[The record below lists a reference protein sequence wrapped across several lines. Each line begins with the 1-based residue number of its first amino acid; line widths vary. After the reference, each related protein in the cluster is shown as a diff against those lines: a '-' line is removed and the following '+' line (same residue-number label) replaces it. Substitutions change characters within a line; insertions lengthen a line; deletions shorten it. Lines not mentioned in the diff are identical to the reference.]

1 MKGSMKTIE
10 KEGLKILTFYPYK
23 DFGRGLLLQYKDG
36 KDRWL
41 APVFLKP
48 YEFLL
53 RLRYHNYV
61 FIGAPSSQDML
72 QIRGYYPVYEI
83 LKAIDLKTDTGVLMK
98 TENVKQ
104 SLQDGKLRK
113 SIKDYIVIHNLEF
126 VRNKKVVLFDDLVTT
141 GSTLRA
147 CYDLLIPH
155 VDKLAVIA
163 LFRPDEL

>member
-1 MKGSMKTIE
+1 M
-10 KEGLKILTFYPYK
+10 LTFYPYK

-41 APVFLKP
+41 APIFLTPYALFLK
-48 YEFLL
+48 
-53 RLRYHNYV
+53 LRYRSYV
-61 FIGAPSSQDML
+61 FIGAPSSPEMIQM
-72 QIRGYYPVYEI
+72 RGYYPVYEM
-83 LKAIDLKTDTGVLMK
+83 LKAIDLRVEQHAFKK

-104 SLQDGKLRK
+104 SLQGGEIRK
-113 SIKDYIVIHNLEF
+113 NIKDYIVLNDIELI
-126 VRNKKVVLFDDLVTT
+126 RNKRVVLFDDLVTT

-147 CYDLLIPH
+147 CYDLLTPH